1 VGAQGAGGRGIF
13 ALDVTDPEKF
23 KESMAQKLVLW
34 EFTNEDDPQLGYT
47 LARPTI
53 ALLPNGRWAAIFGN
67 GYESK
72 DPTGEAALFIVFLD
86 GGLDGVWDEGTDY
99 IKISTSGYG
108 TPANRNGLST
118 PTIIDVNGD
127 SIADRVY
134 AGDILGNMW
143 VFDLQSSNPNV
154 WKKKYHQLFD
164 TGLKQPITV
173 RPLVT
178 FHPTVAKKG
187 NEPNMM
193 VYFGTGQYLVPGD
206 NLDTKKQNFYA
217 VWDRGHYAV
226 KPSDLLKQEYLPSA
240 DSNGRLIDPN
250 LWESLKAKYKGVE
263 GGTRYGWYLD
273 LPARG
278 ERVVT
283 PALSYGEVVWF
294 NTLVPNDPKP
304 CSVGGGGWM
313 MSVNAATGGSPKKP
327 VFDFNMDKVVNLKGD
342 GGEVAGLGKIGY
354 GGQKFHGSGGVPTRA
369 MIIDGRRFTA
379 GTGVDDPSKIPGS
392 GPGSGGGGTGPGG
405 SGSGGLVNR
414 DQKVSGKD
422 AAGPSGRLSWVEL
435 TK

>member
-1 VGAQGAGGRGIF
+1 
-13 ALDVTDPEKF
+13 
-23 KESMAQKLVLW
+23 
-34 EFTNEDDPQLGYT
+34 
-47 LARPTI
+47 
-53 ALLPNGRWAAIFGN
+53 
-67 GYESK
+67 
-72 DPTGEAALFIVFLD
+72 
-86 GGLDGVWDEGTDY
+86 
-99 IKISTSGYG
+99 
-108 TPANRNGLST
+108 
-118 PTIIDVNGD
+118 
-127 SIADRVY
+127 
-134 AGDILGNMW
+134 
-143 VFDLQSSNPNV
+143 
-154 WKKKYHQLFD
+154 
-164 TGLKQPITV
+164 
-173 RPLVT
+173 
-178 FHPTVAKKG
+178 
-187 NEPNMM
+187 MM

-354 GGQKFHGSGGVPTRA
+354 AGQKFHGSGGVPTRA
-369 MIIDGRRFTA
+369 RIIGNRRFTG
-379 GTGVDDPSKIPGS
+379 GTGIDDPSKIPGS
-392 GPGSGGGGTGPGG
+392 GAGSGGGG
-405 SGSGGLVNR
+405 SGSGGGSGAGSNVNF
-414 DQKVSGKD
+414 DQGVSGD
-422 AAGPSGRLSWVEL
+422 VAVGPTGRLSWSEL
-435 TK
+435 TN